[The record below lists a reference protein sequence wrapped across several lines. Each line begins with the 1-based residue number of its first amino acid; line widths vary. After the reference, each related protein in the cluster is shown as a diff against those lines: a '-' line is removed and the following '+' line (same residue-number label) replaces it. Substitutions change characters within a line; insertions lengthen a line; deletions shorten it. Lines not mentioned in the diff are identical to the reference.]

1 MNDRQRLN
9 DLRTRLR
16 DANYRY
22 YILQHPSISDEEYDA
37 LLRELILLEEQYPEW
52 LTPDSPTQTV
62 GQAPQASFASIAHPT
77 AMMSLDNAFNAEDMH
92 SFEARVQR
100 ILASDAALDYL
111 AELKIDGLSI
121 NLFYEDGNLRW
132 AATRGNGRE
141 GEDVTINVLGIA
153 GIPQKLEASAVPESL
168 EIRGEIYLSKAQF
181 ALINQERLQADEP
194 EFRNPRNAASGTLR
208 QQDAKVTAG
217 RQLEAF
223 FYAVGQPLS
232 LGLDTQAEVLEWLQQ
247 QGFPTNPQRAIV
259 HNVQEIEQL
268 MQEWNAQRAALGYE
282 VDGVVIK
289 VNHLRLQQELGTTS
303 RAPRWAIAYKFPA
316 EEVATTLSA
325 ITWQVGRTGKLTP
338 VAELEPRLLEGTT
351 VSRATLHNPDYIAKL
366 DLRLGDRV
374 VIHKSGGII
383 PEIIKVLRDERPEGT
398 TAYLAPTQC
407 PECNHTV
414 VQDGPNLHCINSQCP
429 AQVLR
434 NITHYVSRKAM
445 DIDGMAGKSLERLIE
460 ANLISNIGDLYRL
473 QEDAIAALEGFGK
486 RSAQKL
492 LEQIEHSKSQTLA
505 RFIFA
510 LGLPHVGARTAQLL
524 ARAFPSLEA
533 LLQASEADLEAL
545 HDVGEITARA
555 IHAALQHP
563 DTLHLIQD
571 LQALG
576 VAPVSE
582 HNAEASSDALK
593 GMTFVL
599 TGSLS
604 RSRDAIKKELENLGA
619 RVSSSVS
626 KKTSYLVAGDK
637 AGSKL
642 DKAESL
648 GVTVLDE
655 AGLQALLD
663 KMLGEGT
670 ADGLERLG

>member
-9 DLRTRLR
+9 YLRTRLR

-22 YILQHPSISDEEYDA
+22 YILQSPTISDEEYDA
-37 LLRELILLEEQYPEW
+37 LLRELLLLEEQYPEW
-52 LTPDSPTQTV
+52 RTPDSPTQTV
-62 GQAPQASFASIAHPT
+62 GQAPQASFASIRHPT
-77 AMMSLDNAFNAEDMH
+77 PMMSLDNAFNAEDMR

-121 NLFYEDGNLRW
+121 NLCYEDGNLRW

-153 GIPQKLEASAVPESL
+153 GIPQKLSPDEAGNLPESL
-168 EIRGEIYLSKAQF
+168 ELRGEIYLSKAQF
-181 ALINQERLQADEP
+181 ALINQERVQAGEP

-232 LGLDTQAEVLEWLQQ
+232 LGLQTQGEVLEWLEQ
-247 QGFPTNPQRAIV
+247 QGFKTNPQRHIV
-259 HNVQEIEQL
+259 QNVPEIEQL
-268 MQEWNAQRAALGYE
+268 MQDWQTTRANLGYD

-289 VNHLRLQQELGTTS
+289 VNNLQLQQELGATS

-325 ITWQVGRTGKLTP
+325 ISWQVGRTGKLTP

-383 PEIIKVLRDERPEGT
+383 PEIIKVLVEERPEGT
-398 TAYLAPTQC
+398 HAYIAPTQC
-407 PECNHTV
+407 PECSDAV
-414 VQDGPNLHCINSQCP
+414 VQDGPNLHCTNSQCP
-429 AQVLR
+429 ALVLR

-460 ANLISNIGDLYRL
+460 ADLIHGIADLYRL
-473 QEDAIAALEGFGK
+473 QASDIAELEGFGT
-486 RSAQKL
+486 RSAEKL
-492 LEQIEHSKSQTLA
+492 LEQITRSKSQTLA

-510 LGLPHVGARTAQLL
+510 LGLPHVGARTAQVL
-524 ARAFPSLEA
+524 ARAFPNLEA
-533 LLQASEADLEAL
+533 LLTASQEDLEAL

-555 IHAALQHP
+555 IHSTLHQP
-563 DTLHLIQD
+563 DTVQLIHD

-582 HNAEASSDALK
+582 NTAENSSDALK

-599 TGSLS
+599 TGTLS

-655 AGLQALLD
+655 AGLQELL
-663 KMLGEGT
+663 EQEQAT
-670 ADGLERLG
+670 H